1 MSTTNNPTVRAYTLK
16 ELSALYG
23 ISIKAFKTWLEPH
36 EEVIGKKKG
45 WYFTALQVKMIFEK
59 IGIPE

>member
-1 MSTTNNPTVRAYTLK
+1 MK

-23 ISIKAFKTWLEPH
+23 ISPKSFKTWLEPH

-59 IGIPE
+59 LGKPE